1 MRKFP
6 NLFADFHIQAVVISL
21 KLYSTIL
28 QVYVYFVRIAK
39 WIENTVWYLLA
50 ISHLY
55 SPTTYNMSYETL
67 VLISSNEL
75 AHHSF
80 PLYHQA
86 HRCCSI
92 TYCIAQHIANC
103 AITSWAIKSGCA
115 AGLINYFL
123 FWCGPKNETR
133 FLTPQNYFLIR
144 LFGRWLVVIFHQ
156 IQGKNLP
163 TNKSAAA
170 HFSRKHLRHSD
181 VSLLQ
186 KRSSRQELRMPK
198 CASHCLYV

>member
-1 MRKFP
+1 M
-6 NLFADFHIQAVVISL
+6 
-21 KLYSTIL
+21 
-28 QVYVYFVRIAK
+28 RIAK

-55 SPTTYNMSYETL
+55 IPTTYNMSYETL

-92 TYCIAQHIANC
+92 ICCIAQHIANC

-115 AGLINYFL
+115 VGLINYFL
-123 FWCGPKNETR
+123 FWCGPKNGTLFR
-133 FLTPQNYFLIR
+133 TPQNHFRMDIR
-144 LFGRWLVVIFHQ
+144 LFGRLLVVFFYQ
-156 IQGKNLP
+156 IQGKKTTYENE
-163 TNKSAAA
+163 SAAE
-170 HFSRKHLRHSD
+170 HFSGKHLRHSN
-181 VSLLQ
+181 VSLLH
-186 KRSSRQELRMPK
+186 KRSPRRELRVPQ
-198 CASHCLYV
+198 CASHCLYA